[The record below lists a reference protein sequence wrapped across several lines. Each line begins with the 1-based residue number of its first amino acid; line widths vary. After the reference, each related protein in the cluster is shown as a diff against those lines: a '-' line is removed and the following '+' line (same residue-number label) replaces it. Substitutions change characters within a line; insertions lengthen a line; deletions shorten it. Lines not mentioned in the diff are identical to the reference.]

1 MGHNQTKAIAG
12 KSRPRQRGHKSPI
25 GRVGIAFVA
34 FGMASL
40 SVASAGSHRAGAN
53 PVTAPVQETGL
64 ILEVAPLVTLPDT
77 GSGTAPRIN
86 NLTFQGQD
94 LYVVEE
100 RDGLIYKISNPLT
113 NPQRTMWFDVGQAIA
128 DSTNRELDQ
137 SNPVHGGLRSLA
149 FHPDFLTN
157 GRFYTSVLES
167 RPGSPDNHVYIS
179 DAASPVA
186 ADSVLIEWQVPAA
199 TQTPDPQSYREVF
212 RVGLPVYDHP
222 IKGIAFNPNA
232 EPADDDYGLLYVGHG
247 DGSVA
252 SAVAGGGQNP
262 DALGKILRIN
272 PLGSG
277 TKSYSIPASN
287 PFIADPAMPDE
298 VYSLGH
304 RNPHNLAFIRFD
316 GEDVLLVADAGRD
329 NVEEINIIVPGGDYG
344 WPLREGTFVHLQTG
358 GLDVG
363 VTPLPTDEASTG
375 FRYPAAQ
382 VGHTGPVGATF
393 VGQAI
398 AGGYAVDNGSELSG
412 HYFYS
417 DFPVSGTVFHSSV
430 ADLMSAVTSLDP
442 GDLGRSH
449 PDDLTQ
455 AATNTT
461 QIHFDHD
468 NSPSTPSLALTS
480 LREVFQMSP
489 HYETT
494 RADVR
499 FGQGPSGELYISS
512 KRNNTIYLVLNSLPQ
527 EPPLGPIPS
536 PDPSPE
542 PALLPGL
549 FESRPLHRGHS
560 EVLRLYWAAL
570 GRPPERAGADFWLD
584 AYDSGAWDTRSIASF
599 FATSPEFRSLYG
611 ADLADLAFIEVVYQN
626 VLGRRPDEAGHRFW
640 TSQLGDGMAREEMI
654 LLVGNDTEFVG
665 RTPLPSDATPNG
677 GPLGLNPSSSTTFVR

>member
-1 MGHNQTKAIAG
+1 MK
-12 KSRPRQRGHKSPI
+12 
-25 GRVGIAFVA
+25 RVGVTFVA
-34 FGMASL
+34 CGLANLSL
-40 SVASAGSHRAGAN
+40 IGTADHRAGAN
-53 PVTAPVQETGL
+53 PVTTPVQQTDL
-64 ILEVAPLVTLPDT
+64 VLEVAALVTLPDT
-77 GSGTAPRIN
+77 STGTAPRIN
-86 NLTFQGQD
+86 NITFQGQD

-113 NPQRTMWFDVGQAIA
+113 NPQRTMWFDVGQAIT
-128 DSTNRELDQ
+128 DSTDRELDQ
-137 SNPVHGGLRSLA
+137 SNPAHSGLRSLA
-149 FHPDFLTN
+149 FHPDFSSN
-157 GRFYTSVLES
+157 GRFYTSLLES
-167 RPGSPDNHVYIS
+167 RPDSPDSHVYIS

-186 ADSVLIEWQVPAA
+186 ADSVLVEWQIGAA
-199 TQTPDPQSYREVF
+199 TQTPDPNSYREVF

-222 IKGIAFNPNA
+222 IKGITFNPNA
-232 EPADDDYGLLYVGHG
+232 EPADDDYGLLYIGHG

-262 DALGKILRIN
+262 DALGKILRVD
-272 PLGSG
+272 PLASG
-277 TKSYSIPASN
+277 DHSYSIPPSN
-287 PFIADPAMPDE
+287 PFTANPAMPDE

-363 VTPLPTDEASTG
+363 VTPLPFDEASTG

-382 VGHTGPVGATF
+382 VGHTGPVGANF

-398 AGGYAVDNGSELSG
+398 AGGYAVANGSELSG

-430 ADLMSAVTSLDP
+430 ADLVAAVTNLEP
-442 GDLGRSH
+442 GNLGRSH

-461 QIHFDHD
+461 QIKFDND
-468 NSPSTPSLALTS
+468 NNPSTPSLALTS
-480 LREVFQMSP
+480 FSEVFRLSS

-512 KRNNTIYLVLNSLPQ
+512 KRNNTIYLVLNSLPP
-527 EPPLGPIPS
+527 EPPLGTTPS

-542 PALLPGL
+542 PILLPGL

-584 AYDSGAWDTRSIASF
+584 AYDSGAWDTRSIAGF

-611 ADLADLAFIEVVYQN
+611 ADLADPAFIEVVYQN
-626 VLGRRPDEAGHRFW
+626 VLGRSPDEAGLTFW
-640 TSQLGDGMAREEMI
+640 TNQLGDGMAREEMI

-665 RTPLPSDATPNG
+665 QTPLPSDAAPNS
-677 GPLGLNPSSSTTFVR
+677 GPLRLIPSSSRASAR